1 MTMADELQKLHALH
15 EQGVLTDEEFAQ
27 AKARVMKESE
37 SDAPK
42 ESPAPAPSAMHKF
55 QRSPYDRWIGGVCGG
70 LAAATDVP
78 SWVWRIFFVMATCLH
93 LFGVLL
99 YIVLWIFVPMKP
111 VAYQE
116 MGTAK

>member
-27 AKARVMKESE
+27 AKARVMKEGE
-37 SDAPK
+37 TDAPK
-42 ESPAPAPSAMHKF
+42 ESAAPAQTAMHKF
-55 QRSPYDRWIGGVCGG
+55 QRSQYDRWIGGVCGG

-99 YIVLWIFVPMKP
+99 YIILWIFVPVKP
-111 VAYQE
+111 LVFQNVAA
-116 MGTAK
+116 AK